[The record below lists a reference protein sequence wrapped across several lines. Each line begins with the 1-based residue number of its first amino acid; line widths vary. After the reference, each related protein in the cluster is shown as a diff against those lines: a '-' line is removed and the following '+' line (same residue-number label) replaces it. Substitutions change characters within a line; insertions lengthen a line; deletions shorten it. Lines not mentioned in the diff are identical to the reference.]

1 MHSNN
6 DSVTLLQ
13 TQAMNIALQTLCL
26 AIVERSG
33 MREEIITTFRER
45 KENLLT
51 GILNHDEMR
60 DEVCEQL
67 EAAFSRLEGLL
78 C

>member
-1 MHSNN
+1 MENT

-33 MREEIITTFRER
+33 MAEEIMTTFQQK

-51 GILNHDEMR
+51 DILNHGEVR
-60 DEVCEQL
+60 DEVCE
-67 EAAFSRLEGLL
+67 EIETAFSRIEGLL